1 MFLRTEGKIGND
13 YPEKVEWCGPWE
25 VVHGGVWGATAP
37 HSTCHFY
44 CQPCFWT
51 TMLCY
56 INFVLYYKV
65 LVNKNEKRNFFFNGR
80 DWVSCDKRKDFCISL
95 YTSISVCQTFF
106 TEFYRGN
113 LAWGII

>member
-1 MFLRTEGKIGND
+1 MVGCGGRQPPILLAAFTVNPVSGLR
-13 YPEKVEWCGPWE
+13 
-25 VVHGGVWGATAP
+25 
-37 HSTCHFY
+37 
-44 CQPCFWT
+44 CFVILT
-51 TMLCY
+51 
-56 INFVLYYKV
+56 LYSIKV

>member
-65 LVNKNEKRNFFFNGR
+65 LVNKNKKRNFFFLMGEIGFHVTR
-80 DWVSCDKRKDFCISL
+80 EKIFAYLCTPPFLYVRLSL
-95 YTSISVCQTFF
+95 LNS
-106 TEFYRGN
+106 TEV
-113 LAWGII
+113 I